1 MNEFYF
7 FSNRQRSI
15 STSSSF
21 HRYNSESGENQSQ
34 RHNDLKNHSQS
45 SMSLDSLGRS
55 IQRVAE
61 ENQKNEASLDDDLE
75 PDIEISPR
83 DEEQERRRSRA
94 YDTVSIADS
103 TLGTRTYCQ
112 FH

>member
-1 MNEFYF
+1 MNSNF
-7 FSNRQRSI
+7 FANRQRSI

-21 HRYNSESGENQSQ
+21 HRYNSESGESQSQ
-34 RHNDLKNHSQS
+34 RQNDLKNHSQS

-55 IQRVAE
+55 VQRVAE

-83 DEEQERRRSRA
+83 NEEQERRRSRA

-103 TLGTRTYCQ
+103 TLGTRIHCQ

>member
-1 MNEFYF
+1 MNSKFVTY
-7 FSNRQRSI
+7 RQRSI

-21 HRYNSESGENQSQ
+21 HQYNSESGENQSQ
-34 RHNDLKNHSQS
+34 RQNDLKNHSQS

-55 IQRVAE
+55 VQRVAE
-61 ENQKNEASLDDDLE
+61 ENQKNEANLDDDLE
-75 PDIEISPR
+75 PDIDISPR

-103 TLGTRTYCQ
+103 TLGTRIHCQ